1 MPQTNNHSG
10 REPPEEC
17 PACGD
22 ASLSYRAEIES
33 WLCDGCSYVLDSE
46 AVSTASETTEE
57 ATGETQQVDWE
68 SQIAVSDTAE
78 ANLIDALSRT
88 EAVADAVG
96 LSDERTLRAGEVI
109 AEAWQ
114 TNFMHGRSQER
125 TIGATIYAVSREVD
139 AAIPPAMI
147 ADAVEADRS
156 SIKQTFQEVTHEL
169 GLNIGPPVPREF
181 VAAICDA
188 LEMSAHVERRAR
200 HILGQ
205 QDAAGGN
212 PIGIAAA
219 AIYVACE
226 QSDVAV
232 TLQELAAGAGLT
244 EEPLWRQT
252 SGVADDVLN

>member
-46 AVSTASETTEE
+46 ALSTASETTEK
-57 ATGETQQVDWE
+57 ATGETEQVDWE

-156 SIKQTFQEVTHEL
+156 LIKQVIKNMIYKL
-169 GLNIGPPVPREF
+169 GLGIRLSVPPERL
-181 VAAICDA
+181 ATISDA
-188 LEMSAHVERRAR
+188 FELSTSVEQRAR

-205 QDAAGGN
+205 QDSRLKT
-212 PIGIAAA
+212 
-219 AIYVACE
+219 
-226 QSDVAV
+226 Q
-232 TLQELAAGAGLT
+232 L
-244 EEPLWRQT
+244 EPL
-252 SGVADDVLN
+252 